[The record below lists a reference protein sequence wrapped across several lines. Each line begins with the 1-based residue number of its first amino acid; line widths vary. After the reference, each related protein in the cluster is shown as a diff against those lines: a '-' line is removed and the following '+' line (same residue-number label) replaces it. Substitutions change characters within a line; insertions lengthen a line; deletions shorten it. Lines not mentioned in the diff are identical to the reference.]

1 MTPRVIAI
9 DGPAA
14 SGKSSTAGAV
24 ARAMGFV
31 HIDSGSLYRALT
43 WVSVYH
49 SVAEPVAILELAEA
63 LHIGLRPTGSEVTV
77 HVDGLDDIDATIRT
91 ADVNAS
97 VSAIAAMP
105 ALRDWVDR
113 EIRATVARLPGA
125 VIDGRDI
132 GTVVVPDAALKLY
145 LTATAPARAERRLT
159 QAGGAVDRR
168 RIDAEAEV
176 LAERDR
182 LDSSRAVAPLREA
195 PDAVRIDSTALSFAE
210 QVDQIVALARARGL

>member
-14 SGKSSTAGAV
+14 SGKSSTAAAV

-43 WVSVYH
+43 WVSVH
-49 SVAEPVAILELAEA
+49 HCVAEPAAILELAEA
-63 LHIGLRPTGSEVTV
+63 LHIGLRPIGSEVTV
-77 HVDGLDDIDATIRT
+77 HIDGLDDIDATIRT
-91 ADVNAS
+91 GDVNAS

-113 EIRATVARLPGA
+113 EIRATVDQLPGA

-132 GTVVVPDAALKLY
+132 GTVVVPDAALKIF
-145 LTATAPARAERRLT
+145 LTAAAPARAGRRLA
-159 QAGGAVDRR
+159 QGGAPVDPQ
-168 RIDAEAEV
+168 RIDAEAAV
-176 LAERDR
+176 LPERDR
-182 LDSSRAVAPLREA
+182 RDASRAVAPLREP
-195 PDAVRIDSTALSFAE
+195 PDAVRIDSTGLAFAE